1 MNETVKC
8 EAAILIG
15 GKALRM
21 NGIPKFS
28 LKNADGV
35 SYLQLQLQALCSF
48 DRIYLSAAR
57 EDQLMMAMELTG
69 EYIWDKDM
77 PIDTN
82 ANAPIY
88 GPRLYGVPD
97 GVPDAGPLGG
107 LYSILKEIRGEWV
120 FVTACDMPA
129 ISQELPEVLESYL
142 DAENLYDCVVFQD
155 SKGRIHPLCGYYRKS
170 ILPVIEEML
179 VKKDYR
185 MMHLLIRSRCKI
197 IDSVQAGIQ
206 DEVFQNVNTV
216 ESQKIL
222 CICGVKNSG
231 KTTYI
236 EKLVRILVSRG
247 KRVAVIKHDGHDFEG
262 DRPGTD
268 SFRYHEAG
276 AMGTAVFSSRRYMLN
291 VDVKTDADKLV
302 RQFPRADIVLIEGM
316 KQSSFP
322 KIELIRSGISDD
334 ISCNRENLK
343 AVVTDLDKDFDGIEK
358 WQFDNMEK
366 IIGIIDI

>member
-1 MNETVKC
+1 MR
-8 EAAILIG
+8 EAAVLIG
-15 GKALRM
+15 GKASRM

-35 SYLQLQLQALCSF
+35 SYLQLQLQTLCSF
-48 DRIYLSAAR
+48 DRIYLSAVRDEQIMLALNSI
-57 EDQLMMAMELTG
+57 EKGSQHEELA
-69 EYIWDKDM
+69 EVLD
-77 PIDTN
+77 
-82 ANAPIY
+82 A
-88 GPRLYGVPD
+88 VS
-97 GVPDAGPLGG
+97 DAGPLGG

-129 ISQELPEVLESYL
+129 ISQELPKVLESYL
-142 DAENLYDCVVFQD
+142 DAENLYDCVVCQD

-179 VKKDYR
+179 LKKDYR

-216 ESQKIL
+216 EKQKIL

-268 SFRYHEAG
+268 TFRYHEAG

-302 RQFPRADIVLIEGM
+302 RQFPEADIILIEGM

-343 AVVTDLDKDFDGIEK
+343 AVVTDLDKDFEGIEK

-366 IIGIIDI
+366 IMEIIDI